1 MTMASTPDLRSVP
14 VGPQRAGQANS
25 SPEGL
30 PLYGTCVGGCCWGRG
45 GYSGLARGAF
55 PVHLCSP
62 IVHCCTGSCASPSW
76 MVLGKRLPFAGVNV
90 QVFEGHFKA
99 VLQSLLLP
107 PDCALALTKFGIQ
120 HLFWQSTARHSNN
133 MTCPPGLSFLEEGVD
148 AENAGLFQDLC
159 VWDFVPP
166 PNMKES
172 VETTQV
178 KMIELLGMSAVDS
191 PGLAL

>member
-1 MTMASTPDLRSVP
+1 
-14 VGPQRAGQANS
+14 
-25 SPEGL
+25 
-30 PLYGTCVGGCCWGRG
+30 
-45 GYSGLARGAF
+45 
-55 PVHLCSP
+55 
-62 IVHCCTGSCASPSW
+62 

-107 PDCALALTKFGIQ
+107 PDCALALTQFGIQ
-120 HLFWQSTARHSNN
+120 HLLWQSTARHSNN
-133 MTCPPGLSFLEEGVD
+133 MTCPPGLSFLEVGVD
-148 AENAGLFQDLC
+148 AENAGLFLDLC

-178 KMIELLGMSAVDS
+178 KMIELLRMSAVDS